1 MNKRAIIVVDLQK
14 EYLPEGK
21 LPLVSIHNATSN
33 AARVIETAR
42 LRGELVIHVRHE
54 NVQSGANFFIPNTA
68 GVEIIP
74 QVCPAPDEAVLVKNY
89 PNSFR
94 ATALEQTLDA
104 AGIDEIVIVGA
115 MSHMCV
121 DATARA
127 AADFGYGVTVVDD
140 ACATMNLKHGAQDVP
155 AAQVHA
161 AHMAALAFGYAR
173 IVSTSTLLAGAGESR
188 APSA

>member
-21 LPLVSIHNATSN
+21 LPLVGIHNAAIN
-33 AARVIETAR
+33 ATRVIETAR

-54 NVQSGANFFIPNTA
+54 NPQSGASFFVPDSA

-74 QVCPAPDEAVLVKNY
+74 QVSPAPGEEILVKHY

-94 ATALEQTLDA
+94 ATTLEQSLDA
-104 AGIDEIVIVGA
+104 AGIDEVVIVGA

-127 AADFGYGVTVVDD
+127 AADSGYGVTVVDD
-140 ACATMNLKHGAQDVP
+140 ACATMNLRHGAQDVP

-161 AHMAALAFGYAR
+161 AHMAALAFAYAR
-173 IVSTSTLLAGAGESR
+173 VVSTSTFLDGPSR
-188 APSA
+188 